1 MDNRD
6 KLMFNRGYIP
16 QSEQAKAKQ
25 LLQNINDSVL
35 VLTNILKTSEETEVV
50 IENFLKQC
58 LNIEQSLPL
67 R

>member
-25 LLQNINDSVL
+25 LLQDINSSIL
-35 VLTNILKTSEETEVV
+35 VLTNILKTSDNTEAV
-50 IENFLKQC
+50 IETFLKQC
-58 LNIEQSLPL
+58 LNID
-67 R
+67 

>member
-25 LLQNINDSVL
+25 LLQDINSSII
-35 VLTNILKTSEETEVV
+35 VLTNILKTSDKTEVV

-58 LNIEQSLPL
+58 LNLD
-67 R
+67 

>member
-6 KLMFNRGYIP
+6 KLMFNGGYIP
-16 QSEQAKAKQ
+16 PSEQAKAKQ